1 MAELNNFNHRKRK
14 EILAIDWEI
23 LLRTDDT
30 DDDRPPDNVIP
41 SASKSKVRV
50 GVVQQPEMEV
60 EDFECQMKTDGELEE
75 MIPKIKKSN
84 LKLGHKLSD
93 KGEKL
98 DSLGRCIAEDER
110 RMKSLVDKT
119 SNRPP
124 EIVVVTSAEKSKDR
138 VGVVQQP
145 ETKVEGFD
153 YQMKTDDELESMIT
167 RLKKNLLTIGDKLP
181 DKGEKVKATL
191 RRYVAEVQRRKR
203 SRVDKAETE
212 GGTVKRVRI
221 VRKEPQA
228 KKNRGNKVKKKL
240 VDAEAKI
247 VQLKAQVFDLQEKL
261 RDSYV
266 QLDAVNEEK
275 KELSK
280 RLEVAER
287 KCASVADDS
296 KWLLQEGLALLVQ
309 KLVNELSKENLMTLS
324 ELRTWHQRSRSDS
337 S

>member
-1 MAELNNFNHRKRK
+1 M
-14 EILAIDWEI
+14 ILP
-23 LLRTDDT
+23 TDDT

-41 SASKSKVRV
+41 SANKSKVRV

-75 MIPKIKKSN
+75 MIPKIKKSI

-98 DSLGRCIAEDER
+98 ECLGICIPEAER
-110 RMKSLVDKT
+110 RMKSLVEKV

-124 EIVVVTSAEKSKDR
+124 DIAVVTSAEKLKDR
-138 VGVVQQP
+138 VGGVQQP
-145 ETKVEGFD
+145 QTKVEDFE
-153 YQMKTDDELESMIT
+153 YQMKTNGELESTIT
-167 RLKKNLLTIGDKLP
+167 RLKKNLMTIGHRLP

-191 RRYVAEVQRRKR
+191 RRCVAEVQRRKG
-203 SRVDKAETE
+203 SRVDKAEREE
-212 GGTVKRVRI
+212 GTAKRMRI
-221 VRKEPQA
+221 VGKEQKA
-228 KKNRGNKVKKKL
+228 EKKQGNKVKEKL
-240 VDAEAKI
+240 VDAEKKI
-247 VQLKAQVFDLQEKL
+247 VQLKAHVLDLQEKL

-266 QLDAVNEEK
+266 QLDAVKEEK
-275 KELSK
+275 KEVSK

-296 KWLLQEGLALLVQ
+296 KWLLQEGLAFLVQ
-309 KLVNELSKENLMTLS
+309 KLVNELSKENFMTLS